1 MRHLESAP
9 LPRGVILRAS
19 ISAGLASTRLATA
32 WFFGS
37 VSGDGPLVP
46 TSNKTNQAHGG

>member
-1 MRHLESAP
+1 MRHRESAP

-19 ISAGLASTRLATA
+19 ISAARASTRLAIA

-37 VSGDGPLVP
+37 VSADGVP
-46 TSNKTNQAHGG
+46 VPISNPSNQAYG